1 MDQINHNF
9 ISIFN
14 DILLDIDIDN
24 TKEISNHLNSLNG
37 NSLWKLF
44 EYGTCI
50 SENVIPWDLLSFDHK
65 EKLSKLSIYRDFG
78 IDGISDDFSTSLQCK
93 YRDNTNIKWTEI
105 ANFDSLS
112 RIIKCKKLLLNILD
126 TSKYPKLVD
135 NIENLTIDRISKK
148 EFIDDLVQFV
158 IDYKI
163 HFKKLREKIK
173 EEKEY
178 KLRYYQFDAFNIFK
192 ERLNEFNFTNL
203 QLTCGSGK
211 SLIIKEVIKYYYNI
225 SEKNIIL
232 LIPSIQLC
240 YNMNQL
246 LKEFDP
252 IVYTDKKMEEH
263 KTKLYLCVYN
273 SIAKLKDIE
282 FGLKIIDEGHHLD
295 TEVKLESY
303 RKIIQKLKVDHTL
316 SLSATF
322 HKETE
327 LHYKYSLEQGV
338 KDGFINDY
346 DIIVPFF
353 KNPEELDEKLNKNEE
368 EIKQTKSKKY
378 NDKLE
383 ILKPYIYKSYLN
395 LIRNRIDFTK
405 ILVYN
410 NSIEESKAFVKFLNE
425 NGITSVHIDG
435 DMSLKQRNEILKDF
449 EFKYRVVSSVNVL
462 GEGIDIPYVNTCI
475 FLAPRYSFIGINQC
489 IGRILR
495 KKNMISH
502 IVLPHIIENDM
513 LEEFIN
519 IMSENDSRLKD
530 KNGNLS
536 KIRIVLQQTLICDD
550 KLFENNM
557 LDIYYEK
564 FDNLQ
569 KLKQSIIDKKIEKYK
584 EWVLSNDRMPK
595 NSFDK
600 EEKYVYTSGLRF
612 RSMKRG
618 TYTGTGIKI
627 LTKEQID
634 KLDEL
639 VKLKYFYWEV
649 DDPFMKNYENYY
661 EYVIKNGIPR
671 QLKHKNKTAEEKIES
686 NLAYWMSSVKKIKKA
701 MDKNEKYNNRSP
713 LSEKQ
718 IEMINE
724 LVKQGYWEWEQKNPF
739 MTKYIAYKN
748 WSETN
753 PKKPRLI
760 RKENR
765 KTKKDDLENSLAHW
779 FKDMKRVMVAIDN
792 NTKLPGRMRRLESK
806 EIELLKGLKY
816 W

>member
-1 MDQINHNF
+1 MEQINRNF

-24 TKEISNHLNSLNG
+24 IKEVLNHLNSLNG

-65 EKLSKLSIYRDFG
+65 EKLSKLNIYRDFG

-148 EFIDDLVQFV
+148 EFIDNLVQFV

-163 HFKKLREKIK
+163 HFKKLRVKIK

-178 KLRYYQFDAFNIFK
+178 KLRYYQIESFNIFK
-192 ERLNEFNFTNL
+192 ERLNNFDFTNL

-211 SLIIKEVIKYYYNI
+211 SLIVKEVIKYYYSI

-232 LIPSIQLC
+232 LLPSIQLC

-252 IVYTDKKMEEH
+252 IIYTDKKIEEH

-273 SIAKLKDIE
+273 SIDKLKYIK

-295 TEVKLESY
+295 TEVDKTTY

-353 KNPEELDEKLNKNEE
+353 KNPEELDEKLNKSEE

-378 NDKLE
+378 NNKLE

-410 NSIEESKAFVKFLNE
+410 NNIEESEAFVKFLNE
-425 NGITSVHIDG
+425 NGIPSVHIDG
-435 DMSLKQRNEILKDF
+435 NMSLKERNEILRDF
-449 EFKYRVVSSVNVL
+449 EFKYRIVSSVNVL

-513 LEEFIN
+513 LEEFIKK
-519 IMSENDSRLKD
+519 MLENDSRLKD
-530 KNGNLS
+530 KDGNLS
-536 KIRIVLQQTLICDD
+536 KTKIVLEQTSIDND
-550 KLFENNM
+550 KLIEM
-557 LDIYYEK
+557 SDIYYEK
-564 FDNLQ
+564 FNNLDQLILSTLDNM
-569 KLKQSIIDKKIEKYK
+569 IEKYRK
-584 EWVLSNDRMPK
+584 WVIENNKIPEIS
-595 NSFDK
+595 SIDK
-600 EEKYVYTSGLRF
+600 DEKYLYGVAIKLR
-612 RSMKRG
+612 MIKRG
-618 TYTGTGIKI
+618 TYKKWSNKTFEKYQIKI
-627 LTKEQID
+627 LDDLVKLDYFYWEKDDPFDEKYNEYENFITTKKRIPKQNKRETKEGKLENSLAIWSKTIKEIKRAMDEKRDIPNQRKELTKEQI
-634 KLDEL
+634 
-639 VKLKYFYWEV
+639 
-649 DDPFMKNYENYY
+649 
-661 EYVIKNGIPR
+661 
-671 QLKHKNKTAEEKIES
+671 
-686 NLAYWMSSVKKIKKA
+686 KKINKF
-701 MDKNEKYNNRSP
+701 
-713 LSEKQ
+713 
-718 IEMINE
+718 
-724 LVKQGYWEWEQKNPF
+724 VKMGYWKWEKNNPF
-739 MTKYIAYKN
+739 MTRYIELKEFGRKPNRIRITNKN
-748 WSETN
+748 EEE
-753 PKKPRLI
+753 KKEDSLA
-760 RKENR
+760 NWMNM
-765 KTKKDDLENSLAHW
+765 TKKVILA
-779 FKDMKRVMVAIDN
+779 MKN
-792 NTKLPGRMRRLESK
+792 NTKIPPKRKKLTSEQLKLIK
-806 EIELLKGLKY
+806 EIKY
-816 W
+816 WN